1 MNLYDILGPVM
12 VGPSSSHTAGAA
24 RIGLVTRKLL
34 GDVPSEAVIGLGGSF
49 AATGKGHGTD
59 KALVAGLLGMQP
71 DDNRIPTSFAL
82 AAEAGLHFRI
92 EEVSLK
98 DAHPNTALLT
108 VKGKNGRE
116 LTVQAS
122 SLGGGRIRVDRLD
135 GIDVN
140 FSGDV
145 PTLVVRNEDQPGLVA
160 EVTSLLCA
168 MAVNIATMQLY
179 RDRRGGCAV
188 MVLETDQAVPEGT
201 VEALKRVRGV
211 LKVTYLNMAE

>member
-59 KALVAGLLGMQP
+59 RALVAGLLGMQP
-71 DDNRIPTSFAL
+71 DDDRIPTSFML
-82 AAEAGLHFRI
+82 ATEAGLHFRI